1 MSALGDVLS
10 GIKKV
15 LLIEE
20 SVARIEKDIEKVAT
34 DLRRTRDYAEAIDGR
49 VRRLE
54 GFIEGVAAASG
65 QQTRLP
71 KE

>member
-1 MSALGDVLS
+1 MSAFGDVLA

-20 SVARIEKDIEKVAT
+20 SVARIENDIEKLAI